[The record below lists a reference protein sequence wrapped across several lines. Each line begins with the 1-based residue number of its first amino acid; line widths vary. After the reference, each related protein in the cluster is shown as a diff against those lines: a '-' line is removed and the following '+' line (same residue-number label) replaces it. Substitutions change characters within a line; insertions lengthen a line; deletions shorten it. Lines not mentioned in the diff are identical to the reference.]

1 VQYPRIIGIVAIL
14 FVFAF
19 LAGCA
24 KPPQQDMDTAKAAL
38 EAAKSAEA
46 ETYASGDYIAA
57 KDALDSA
64 VAEVER
70 QNAKFA
76 WFRKYKD
83 AQAMLQTATSKAN
96 ATKDAAVA
104 EKEKVRK
111 EAEDTLILAQNA
123 VTTGKDLLTRAP
135 KGKGERAAIELIK
148 ADLDA
153 VEASFA
159 EINAAITQGELIS
172 ARDKARASLDKANSL
187 NTELT
192 TAIEKTAMP
201 KR

>member
-1 VQYPRIIGIVAIL
+1 VL
-14 FVFAF
+14 AF

-24 KPPQQDMDTAKAAL
+24 KPPQQSIDAAKAAL

-46 ETYASGDYIAA
+46 ETYASSDYIAA
-57 KDALDSA
+57 KDSLDTAL
-64 VAEVER
+64 AEVEK

-83 AQAMLQTATSKAN
+83 AEQMLQTAISKAN
-96 ATKDAAVA
+96 ATKNAAVA

-111 EAEDTLILAQNA
+111 EAEDKLIQAQAA

-135 KGKGERAAIELIK
+135 KGKGERATIEAIK
-148 ADLDA
+148 ADLEA

-159 EINAAITQGELIS
+159 EIQAAITQGELIS
-172 ARDKARASLDKANSL
+172 ARDKARASLEKANSL

-192 TAIEKTAMP
+192 TAIEKTT
-201 KR
+201 KK

>member
-1 VQYPRIIGIVAIL
+1 MQYPRIIGIVSIL
-14 FVFAF
+14 FVLAF

-24 KPPQQDMDTAKAAL
+24 KAPQQDIDTTKAAL

-46 ETYASGDYIAA
+46 ERYVSDQYIAA
-57 KDALDSA
+57 KDSLDTAL
-64 VAEVER
+64 AEVER

-83 AQAMLQTATSKAN
+83 AQSMLQTATSKAN

-111 EAEDTLILAQNA
+111 EAEDTLLQAQTA
-123 VTTGKDLLTRAP
+123 VASGRDLLTRAP
-135 KGKGERAAIELIK
+135 KGKGERAAVEQIK

-159 EINAAITQGELIS
+159 EISTAITQGELIS
-172 ARDKARASLDKANSL
+172 ARDRARVSLERANSL
-187 NTELT
+187 NAELT
-192 TAIEKTAMP
+192 TAIEKTA
-201 KR
+201 KK